1 MELKDYQQTVLDTLT
16 VYLDTLKT
24 QQTRANKI
32 KQANAQETD
41 LDLIRPVPDYP
52 QEAWASLRQAGK
64 LPPARKNI
72 PFSLRVDGIGQSVP
86 SVCFKIPTGAVKPFW
101 QLSRYLKSIANGCNV
116 IMALCCESCRMSRF
130 TRKQ

>member
-1 MELKDYQQTVLDTLT
+1 LTL
-16 VYLDTLKT
+16 YLDTLKT
-24 QQTRANKI
+24 QQPRANKI

-86 SVCFKIPTGAVKPFW
+86 SVCFKIPTGGGKTILAAFAVSKIHSQW
-101 QLSRYLKSIANGCNV
+101 LQRNNGFV
-116 IMALCCESCRMSRF
+116 L
-130 TRKQ
+130 